1 MAFMVVLAIAVSLA
15 SQVVGIL
22 LTFTLIIAPAGIALR
37 LCRTFWSGMAT
48 SVGLGVGGV
57 WLGLLLACVTN
68 WPPTFW
74 ITILFFSLYVV
85 VESYLRFFRKMA

>member
-1 MAFMVVLAIAVSLA
+1 MIILAIAVSLA

-48 SVGLGVGGV
+48 SIGLGVGGV

-74 ITILFFSLYVV
+74 ITILFFTLYLI
-85 VESYLRFFRKMA
+85 VEAYLRIVYKTH